1 MSYIEIPKI
10 PFVVAADKIDELL
23 KVKTDS
29 LIDAVNKS
37 KERRKKMIERNEKHK
52 NNVYKKY

>member
-10 PFVVAADKIDELL
+10 PFVVAADKIDEFL
-23 KVKTDS
+23 KVKTGS

-37 KERRKKMIERNEKHK
+37 KERRRKMIERNKESK
-52 NNVYKKY
+52 NNVK